1 MTSRDDITA
10 CGLVIRPHEHVV
22 VVDGNEVGLTSRE
35 FEIVM
40 RLVEHPG
47 WVFSAEQ
54 LASDEDAVDHSPEAV
69 SVLVS
74 RLRHKLAE
82 AGAPSC
88 VETVRGLGYRLR
100 PPRAGE
106 SVSEGAEDAGAGR
119 LRDASW
125 RLQEAVMEVDHFG
138 SESQREI
145 AADALEV
152 ARRTISEVG
161 VEAGQRS

>member
-1 MTSRDDITA
+1 M
-10 CGLVIRPHEHVV
+10 
-22 VVDGNEVGLTSRE
+22 VVDGQEVDLTSRE

-54 LASDEDAVDHSPEAV
+54 LASDDDAVDHSPEAV

-82 AGAPSC
+82 AGAPAC
-88 VETVRGLGYRLR
+88 IETVRGLGYRLR
-100 PPRAGE
+100 SPRSDDSAPT
-106 SVSEGAEDAGAGR
+106 GAEDGGVSR

-145 AADALEV
+145 AADALEA

-161 VEAGQRS
+161 IEVGRRS